1 MLASAAAVSVA
12 ATEVAV
18 WLVCVI
24 PVAVINV
31 TVTELAV
38 WLVMVTSVAVVSVA
52 ATEVAVCVVGL
63 GDASGSDGRLGD

>member
-1 MLASAAAVSVA
+1 MVASAAAVSVA

-24 PVAVINV
+24 PVAVMNV

-38 WLVMVTSVAVVSVA
+38 WLVMVTSVAVVSGSDRGS
-52 ATEVAVCVVGL
+52 CLRGL